1 MLNLEEVKNLLNVP
15 SESFLIKVQELF
27 RKHPLELDQQEVEI
41 LPMDTVGNL
50 IDKLITVD
58 LKLWHNQEELY
69 KIRKMDNDEFSKEYS
84 SKMPELHSMLKR
96 CCDLNL
102 QRAKLMDEIDK
113 FLLSSIREMKEDIVR
128 EQHKIY

>member
-1 MLNLEEVKNLLNVP
+1 MLNPEQ
-15 SESFLIKVQELF
+15 IKELF
-27 RKHPLELDQQEVEI
+27 IPHKDFFSKIQTIYVNHPLELDQQEVEI
-41 LPMDTVGNL
+41 SPMDTMGNL

-69 KIRKMDNDEFSKEYS
+69 EIRRMSAEEFSKEYDG
-84 SKMPELHSMLKR
+84 KMLELHSMLKR

>member
-1 MLNLEEVKNLLNVP
+1 MLKSQEIEELLGVSP
-15 SESFLIKVQELF
+15 AIFLSRIQKLF
-27 RKHPLELDQQEVEI
+27 EKHPLELDQQEEI
-41 LPMDTVGNL
+41 SPMDTVGNL

-69 KIRKMDNDEFSKEYS
+69 RIRKMNHEEFSKEYS
-84 SKMPELHSMLKR
+84 DKMTELHSMLKR

>member
-1 MLNLEEVKNLLNVP
+1 MRELLSVP
-15 SESFLIKVQELF
+15 HEDFFSKVQTYIN
-27 RKHPLELDQQEVEI
+27 HPLELDQQEVEI
-41 LPMDTVGNL
+41 SPMDTVGNL

-69 KIRKMDNDEFSKEYS
+69 KIRRMSAESFSKEYDG
-84 SKMPELHSMLKR
+84 KMEDLHSMLKR

-102 QRAKLMDEIDK
+102 QRARLMDEIDK